1 MKLKIVKS
9 YNTTTTRNIEIM
21 RKQNTKLIIVIF
33 QQTKKKAEKEKH
45 KKQKKSQNK
54 LKIHKKINKTKIQM

>member
-1 MKLKIVKS
+1 MKLKIVKP

-33 QQTKKKAEKEKH
+33 
-45 KKQKKSQNK
+45 
-54 LKIHKKINKTKIQM
+54 